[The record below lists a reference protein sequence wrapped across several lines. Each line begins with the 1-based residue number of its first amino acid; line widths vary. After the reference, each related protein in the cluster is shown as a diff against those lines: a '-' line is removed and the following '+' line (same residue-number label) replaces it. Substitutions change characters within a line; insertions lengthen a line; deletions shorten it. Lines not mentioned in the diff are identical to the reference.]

1 KDLEGLD
8 VSYKK
13 MYDAYVNCMKRFELD
28 YVIVTADTGVMGGL
42 LSQEFQALSET
53 GEDTIVTCDSC
64 NLSTNL
70 EVAECPDHYEDDL
83 SEYLPMEKVATPN
96 AKTIEEVAA
105 FFGKKPTDFVKTLI
119 YKVDG
124 KPVACLV
131 RGNRDVNETKLRK
144 YFGANEVELADA
156 AMVEETTHA
165 RVGFAGPV
173 GLSIPV
179 MADYEVTHMRN
190 FIVGANENDMHLKN
204 VNLKDFRI
212 DHVMDLRLIQDED
225 RCPVCGGKI
234 VFRKGIE
241 VANPFKLGDKYSKAM
256 NLYYSDANNEKKPVI
271 MGSYGLGIGRT
282 MAAIVEQKHDD
293 WGILWPISVAPYK
306 VAIVPLD
313 TKNEEM
319 MNAANELYDRLNAS
333 GIDTLMDDRDE
344 RPGVKFKDMDLI
356 GIPMRVTFGK
366 AFKDGKVEFKLRTDA
381 KAELIDANEVEEKIR
396 NILSD
401 YFAKQ
406 R

>member
-1 KDLEGLD
+1 
-8 VSYKK
+8 
-13 MYDAYVNCMKRFELD
+13 
-28 YVIVTADTGVMGGL
+28 
-42 LSQEFQALSET
+42 
-53 GEDTIVTCDSC
+53 
-64 NLSTNL
+64 
-70 EVAECPDHYEDDL
+70 
-83 SEYLPMEKVATPN
+83 
-96 AKTIEEVAA
+96 
-105 FFGKKPTDFVKTLI
+105 
-119 YKVDG
+119 
-124 KPVACLV
+124 
-131 RGNRDVNETKLRK
+131 
-144 YFGANEVELADA
+144 
-156 AMVEETTHA
+156 
-165 RVGFAGPV
+165 
-173 GLSIPV
+173 
-179 MADYEVTHMRN
+179 MRN

-381 KAELIDANEVEEKIR
+381 KAELIDANEAEEKIR